1 MTDPKDEIEALKR
14 RIAEL
19 EALQAAQADPEQSTR
34 IKTDGGAAIGGGV
47 RVANGHFI
55 GRDYVASVTH
65 IVQSGES
72 QADAEHVVGAYL
84 QLLTTELSTLH
95 LGEIDGR
102 DHGQREALQLRDV
115 YVPLNTTLR
124 INAGYDLHEWLTL
137 PVQLSDRT
145 LIDRQG
151 HAVRDK
157 EYRPVSVLEA
167 LAEHK
172 VLTLLGK
179 PGSGK
184 TSFGARMLLALV
196 EALSEDKSAL
206 AHLGERWPAG
216 ALFPIRVV
224 LREFAD
230 QLPAGDA
237 PACAG
242 DVWDFIGRRLRDNG
256 VVMQAGQIG
265 FLQRFVV
272 RHGALVVFDGLDE
285 CGGDARRARVQAAV
299 DGFMRSCG
307 ERSRFVLTARPYAF
321 PGGQDPS
328 RGVYLLADFDDD
340 QIEDFIR
347 RWYEVLPQ
355 RRWCLPIDAE
365 RKCADLLVAC
375 ARPALRALTPNP
387 LLLTLMAVL
396 HYEQG
401 HVPGNRAELYDES
414 VKLLLQ
420 RWNRKS
426 GSERALCDAVGV
438 PDLDLSEVRRVLQQ
452 LAFDVHASSMDE
464 TEGEGDLDIGENALL
479 QAFRPLLQQSL
490 DKAEAVVEYIEHRT
504 GLLLSLGLRV
514 GERRFSFPH
523 RTFREYLAACHLT
536 ESDDFDGECLRLA
549 RADPDHW
556 AQVLP
561 LAGRIAGLPRAANA
575 ADELIGGER
584 IEDHRAAGKP
594 ISAVQWKCA
603 AMAGLMLREQN
614 ASALQSNTGKPA
626 AVLRR
631 VRHWLAAALPVH
643 PDEGGLPISQ
653 RAKMGEI
660 LNDLGDIRFNPE
672 NFYFPEDGRLGLI
685 MVASDSSF
693 YVGTRSGD
701 VRAVEEN
708 FDIKVPK
715 DEVNDVVT
723 PVGDFWIS
731 KYPVTAGQ
739 FRLFFEETGIFS
751 GDIDSLY
758 GLQSSPMTG
767 VNWFESVEYIKWISN
782 KALKLEFPIDNEVL
796 ELIKSGAWIF
806 DLPSEIEWERACFGG
821 RARALFPWGNH
832 VDYDRVRR
840 DGCGVGEPFVVGL
853 FPSNELGLFDMIGGF
868 WEWTR
873 SIYGKY
879 PGSVYVAA
887 RHDSNSRRVLRG
899 GSWSYGRAIAR
910 CSSRYRLP
918 PQYRRGAGFRIV
930 LRRTLPALDKLKDK
944 GQEML

>member
-19 EALQAAQADPEQSTR
+19 EALQAAQVDPDQSTR

-124 INAGYDLHEWLTL
+124 INAVFDLDEWLAL

-196 EALSEDKSAL
+196 EARGEDKSAL

-307 ERSRFVLTARPYAF
+307 EHSRFVLTARPYAF
-321 PGGQDPS
+321 PGGQDPA
-328 RGVYLLADFDDD
+328 RGMYLLADFDDD

-347 RWYEVLPQ
+347 RWYAVLPQ

-387 LLLTLMAVL
+387 LLLTLMAIL

-426 GSERALCDAVGV
+426 GGERALCDAVGV
-438 PDLDLSEVRRVLQQ
+438 PDLDLSEVRKVLQQ
-452 LAFDVHASSMDE
+452 LAFDVHASSAGA
-464 TEGEGDLDIGENALL
+464 TEGEGDGDLDIGKSTLL
-479 QAFRPLLQQSL
+479 QAFRPLLHQSL
-490 DKAEAVVEYIEHRT
+490 DKAEAMVGYIEHRT
-504 GLLLSLGLRV
+504 GLLLGLGPRD
-514 GERRFSFPH
+514 GESRFSFPH
-523 RTFREYLAACHLT
+523 RTFREYLAACYLT

-584 IEDHRAAGKP
+584 IEDHRATGKP

-603 AMAGLMLREQN
+603 GMAGLMLREQN
-614 ASALQSNTGKPA
+614 ANALQSNTGKPA
-626 AVLRR
+626 AVSRR

-643 PDEGGLPISQ
+643 PDDGGLPAVK
-653 RAKMGEI
+653 RAKIGDLLAE
-660 LNDLGDIRFNPE
+660 LGDPRFDPERLYLPADPDLGFVRIPADPDFRIGTLSADRMRVAEVTGEAPPIDDINNGPTPASEFWIARYPITVAQFRAFIE
-672 NFYFPEDGRLGLI
+672 
-685 MVASDSSF
+685 ASDNPGF
-693 YVGTRSGD
+693 KLGD
-701 VRAVEEN
+701 GDALRDPDNRPVR
-708 FDIKVPK
+708 
-715 DEVNDVVT
+715 
-723 PVGDFWIS
+723 WIS
-731 KYPVTAGQ
+731 WQEARAYTAWLERRFQVSPVFDRYGIACLLRQSGW
-739 FRLFFEETGIFS
+739 RL
-751 GDIDSLY
+751 
-758 GLQSSPMTG
+758 
-767 VNWFESVEYIKWISN
+767 
-782 KALKLEFPIDNEVL
+782 A
-796 ELIKSGAWIF
+796 
-806 DLPSEIEWERACFGG
+806 LPSELEWEKAARGG
-821 RARALFPWGNH
+821 LARTVFPWGDT
-832 VDYDRVRR
+832 VDTERGNYRGTALADTSAV
-840 DGCGVGEPFVVGL
+840 GVFPNNSFGL
-853 FPSNELGLFDMIGGF
+853 YDMIGNVR
-868 WEWTR
+868 EWTR
-873 SIYGKY
+873 TDGGKPY
-879 PGSVYVAA
+879 WRKQSEASHRSSSV
-887 RHDSNSRRVLRG
+887 VLRG
-899 GSWSYGRAIAR
+899 GGWRDSHAVAR
-910 CSSRYRLP
+910 SGYRCEGHPADCAANL
-918 PQYRRGAGFRIV
+918 GFRVV
-930 LRRTLPALDKLKDK
+930 LTSSLFR
-944 GQEML
+944 